1 MFYIYFFVKTL
12 IQRSY
17 EMYRRIKDLRE
28 DADLLQKDMAAY
40 LKCSQVCY
48 SYYELGQRD
57 IPTDIL
63 IKLARYYNTSTDY
76 LLGLTDERHPYP

>member
-1 MFYIYFFVKTL
+1 
-12 IQRSY
+12 
-17 EMYRRIKDLRE
+17 MYRRIKDLRE

-76 LLGLTDERHPYP
+76 LLGLTDERRPYP